1 VKRSWIVPVAQR
13 LPDGQVVVDTEA
25 AAAALLELQGPLQR
39 LGGTVAIASVRDE
52 VTPGRVETVAL
63 QFNFDTYVPMEQR
76 PTERAGQQPK
86 AETPPPPKPQPVP
99 DPEPEAPEP
108 DERPAQNV
116 SEREERVRA
125 GSV

>member
-76 PTERAGQQPK
+76 PPDSESPK

>member
-1 VKRSWIVPVAQR
+1 VKRKWTVPVVAQ
-13 LPDGQVVVDTEA
+13 LPDGRVVPDTEA
-25 AAAALLELQGPLQR
+25 AAAALLELQAPLQR
-39 LGGTVAIASVRDE
+39 LGGTVAIASVRQE
-52 VTPGRVETVAL
+52 IPGTGRVETTAL
-63 QFNFDTYVPMEQR
+63 QINFDTYVPMEQR
-76 PTERAGQQPK
+76 PPDSESPK